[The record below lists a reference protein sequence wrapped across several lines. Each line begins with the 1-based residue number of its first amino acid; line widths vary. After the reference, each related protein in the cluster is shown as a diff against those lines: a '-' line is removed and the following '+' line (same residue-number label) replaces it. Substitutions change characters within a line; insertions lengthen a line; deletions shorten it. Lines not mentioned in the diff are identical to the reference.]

1 MYEPYAFNLLPP
13 QYKHIFLVW
22 VVMAIMVVVAL
33 LARRS
38 LSLVPR
44 GWGNFMELYVEGMLD
59 FMSDTMG
66 GKDARPYLP
75 LIGTLFLFI
84 LFCNWLGLIPGF
96 IAPTSNWNTTIAPAI
111 VVFFY
116 YHYVGIRKHGV
127 LKYFRHFGGP
137 VLWLSPFIFIL
148 ESIGHFARVLSLSI
162 RLFGNTFGEES
173 LFVVIFSLVPL
184 LVPVPVMFLSIF
196 FGFIQALV
204 YTLLSIVYIALA
216 VEEEEEH

>member
-13 QYKHIFLVW
+13 QYKHVFLVW
-22 VVMAIMVVVAL
+22 VVMAIMVVLAL

-44 GWGNFMELYVEGMLD
+44 GWGNFMESYVEGMLD
-59 FMSDTMG
+59 FMSGTMG

-111 VVFFY
+111 VVFFF
-116 YHYVGIRKHGV
+116 YHYVGIKKHGA
-127 LKYFRHFGGP
+127 LKYFKHFGGP
-137 VLWLSPFIFIL
+137 VWWLSPLIFVL
-148 ESIGHFARVLSLSI
+148 ETIGHFARILSLSI
-162 RLFGNTFGEES
+162 RLFGNIFGEES
-173 LFVVIFSLVPL
+173 LFMVLFTLVPL
-184 LVPVPVMFLSIF
+184 LVPVPVMFMSIF

-216 VEEEEEH
+216 IEEEEH